1 MLSAGVIIL
10 LVIAAAIVIMAAPSI
25 PLWAVLP
32 AFVLIR
38 ALGDWGLAA
47 NRSPVPPGIIGA
59 AVSIGFVLCLV
70 VPWYRPVPRR
80 AVGTV
85 LAAALWCGFF
95 GLIAFVGA
103 GLGVQALGEALR
115 LFSVITAGA
124 LVARLPFEHRARLR
138 TTLLIA
144 ALVPAAYQLF
154 ATVVEVPGTFQPDTG
169 RVMGT
174 FSHPNPAGCFFVLG
188 ALYSWSVVQQR
199 SSAVLGWL
207 TLVVSVSGAITTQ
220 NLSAVGALFAAA
232 LVMRMASP
240 GLRVG
245 RRVAELAL
253 LVLAG
258 VAMLFVPQIQGR
270 LQEFQN
276 IDLSASGVSADS
288 ANSLEW
294 RLINWSRLLEIW
306 VDQPW
311 LGYGL
316 SSTDSVIIPLG
327 SPPHSGPVQLLVE
340 TGILGFVTATAGL
353 AVLAAAAW
361 RRRTPG
367 DSGPSLVLGIIVVIL
382 IVGSMDNIVN
392 YAAALYLAAVCVGL
406 GLTGGPP
413 AEGPG
418 GPGGRG
424 SLGRGPTDGWP
435 EAVST
440 ADRGEAGDPQ
450 LPKRRHAHRGLLRHG
465 RDVPRA

>member
-1 MLSAGVIIL
+1 MLSTGVILL
-10 LVIAAAIVIMAAPSI
+10 LVLAAVVMIMVAPSI
-25 PLWAVLP
+25 PLWSVL
-32 AFVLIR
+32 AALVLIR

-47 NRSPVPPGIIGA
+47 DRSPVPPGIIGA

-70 VPWYRPVPRR
+70 VPWYRPLPRR
-80 AVGTV
+80 AVGAV
-85 LAAALWCGFF
+85 LAAALWCAFF
-95 GLIAFVGA
+95 GMIAFVGS
-103 GLGVQALGEALR
+103 GLGVGALGEGLR
-115 LFSVITAGA
+115 LFSVVAAGA
-124 LVARLPFEHRARLR
+124 VVARMPFEDRGRLR
-138 TTLLIA
+138 TALLVA

-154 ATVVEVPGTFQPDTG
+154 AMVVEVPGTFQPDSG

-188 ALYSWSVVQQR
+188 ALYSWSVVQR
-199 SSAVLGWL
+199 RGTSVLGWI
-207 TLVVSVSGAITTQ
+207 TLVVSVIAAVSTQ

-232 LVMRMASP
+232 VVMRMASP
-240 GLRVG
+240 GLRAG
-245 RRVAELAL
+245 RRIAELGL

-340 TGILGFVTATAGL
+340 TGLLGFLTATAGL
-353 AVLAAAAW
+353 AALAAVAW
-361 RRRTPG
+361 RRRAPG
-367 DSGPSLVLGIIVVIL
+367 DPGPSLVLGIIVVVL
-382 IVGSMDNIVN
+382 IVGAMDNVIN
-392 YAAALYLAAVCVGL
+392 YAAALYLAAVSVGL
-406 GLTGGPP
+406 GLTG
-413 AEGPG
+413 ASRTG
-418 GPGGRG
+418 GPGPRRQQAV
-424 SLGRGPTDGWP
+424 LGP
-435 EAVST
+435 EAP
-440 ADRGEAGDPQ
+440 AAGDSAERPADGPVPAGVALGGQ
-450 LPKRRHAHRGLLRHG
+450 TRRHRPQHRQDAFG
-465 RDVPRA
+465 A

>member
-1 MLSAGVIIL
+1 MLSTGVILL
-10 LVIAAAIVIMAAPSI
+10 LVLAAVVLILVAPSI
-25 PLWAVLP
+25 PLWVILSLLVL
-32 AFVLIR
+32 VR

-59 AVSIGFVLCLV
+59 GVSIGFVLCLV
-70 VPWYRPVPRR
+70 APWYRPVPRR
-80 AVGTV
+80 AVGT
-85 LAAALWCGFF
+85 LLSAALWCAFF

-103 GLGVQALGEALR
+103 GLGIQALGEALR
-115 LFSVITAGA
+115 LFSVIAAAVVVARMPFSDRGKLRSGL
-124 LVARLPFEHRARLR
+124 LVA
-138 TTLLIA
+138 
-144 ALVPAAYQLF
+144 ALAPAAYQLF
-154 ATVVEVPGTFQPDTG
+154 AMVVEVPGTFQPDTG

-199 SSAVLGWL
+199 RASVLGWV
-207 TLVVSVSGAITTQ
+207 TLVVSVAAAITTQ

-232 LVMRMASP
+232 LVMRMTSP
-240 GLRVG
+240 GIRAG
-245 RRVAELAL
+245 RRIIEIGV

-294 RLINWSRLLEIW
+294 RLINWSRLLDIW

-311 LGYGL
+311 LGWGL

-340 TGILGFVTATAGL
+340 TGLLGFLTATAGL
-353 AVLAAAAW
+353 AALAVAAW

-367 DSGPSLVLGIIVVIL
+367 DSGPSLVLGIIVAVL
-382 IVGSMDNIVN
+382 IVGSMDNVIN

-406 GLTGGPP
+406 GLTGAPRANGTDGAVERADALSSLGSDHEAGPQ
-413 AEGPG
+413 
-418 GPGGRG
+418 RG
-424 SLGRGPTDGWP
+424 SDRADAVPLGAPRSHQ
-435 EAVST
+435 A
-440 ADRGEAGDPQ
+440 RH
-450 LPKRRHAHRGLLRHG
+450 RRDAFEG
-465 RDVPRA
+465 